1 MLKLFFVII
10 FCGLS
15 FKLRLQISESI
26 RFTYLLIF
34 LFFLHLIFTISI
46 IIVVHIRLLNGTV
59 KLFLLGVQ
67 LCISFIDSVDRL
79 AYWAIEFKL
88 KILFVAPR
96 TLILLRYYLVHF
108 FRYYIYLIDIYLL
121 KSLHI
126 KIIVLLINFIQFN
139 NIYFT

>member
-34 LFFLHLIFTISI
+34 LFFLHLIFTFSI
-46 IIVVHIRLLNGTV
+46 IIVVHIRLLDGTV
-59 KLFLLGVQ
+59 KLFLLGLQ
-67 LCISFIDSVDRL
+67 LCISFIDSVVRL
-79 AYWAIEFKL
+79 ANWAIEFKL

-126 KIIVLLINFIQFN
+126 KIIVLLIIFIQFN